1 MYIVFPR
8 YLINYICR
16 ISNEILQSGKNRS
29 GDDDGSESGS
39 DTKHVIIYGSINVLS
54 VS

>member
-16 ISNEILQSGKNRS
+16 IPNGILQPGKDRS
-29 GDDDGSESGS
+29 GDDGGSGSGS